1 VRDLIPSLFP
11 GSGQTGGTGVKSDVV
26 VQLPGE
32 TAVLEYRIKPF
43 CRATGMLE
51 AFCGGGGVA
60 LLECSDTPAAKQPN

>member
-1 VRDLIPSLFP
+1 
-11 GSGQTGGTGVKSDVV
+11 VKGDVV

-51 AFCGGGGVA
+51 AFCRGGGVA
-60 LLECSDTPAAKQPN
+60 LLECSDTPATKQPN